1 MKFGIIKS
9 LVESKLIKSFG
20 NNTLTNDLKI
30 LNKFL
35 KEEKNFKEL
44 MYVYDTLSEQKG
56 LDKETA
62 TYFVEEIKSKSSGK
76 KLSDNFLKRFK
87 NWTKEIVTENHYE
100 NIDDFLFSDLKEI
113 DKVAKSKK
121 NIIES
126 ISKTKVVES
135 KSEKNLPI
143 SSILKIANQN
153 IQKHLETLSESERNE
168 VIDFVKN
175 GKDKFEFLKQ
185 QTIEK
190 LEQMMEGSEQSL
202 KSNLLET
209 KNRLSNTEYSKEELT
224 KLVKLNKGLII

>member
-87 NWTKEIVTENHYE
+87 SWTKEIVTENHYE

-126 ISKTKVVES
+126 ISKTKVIES

>member
-100 NIDDFLFSDLKEI
+100 NIDNFLFSDLKEI

>member
-175 GKDKFEFLKQ
+175 GKDRFESLKQ

-224 KLVKLNKGLII
+224 KLVKLNNGLII

>member
-76 KLSDNFLKRFK
+76 KLSNSFLKKFK
-87 NWTKEIVTENHYE
+87 HWTKEVVTENHYE
-100 NIDDFLFSDLKEI
+100 NIDNFLYSDLKEI
-113 DKVAKSKK
+113 DKVAISKK

-126 ISKTKVVES
+126 IIKNKIVES
-135 KSEKNLPI
+135 KSENNLPI

-168 VIDFVKN
+168 VVDFIKN
-175 GKDKFEFLKQ
+175 GKDKFESLKQ

-190 LEQMMEGSEQSL
+190 LEKMMEGSEQSL

-209 KNRLSNTEYSKEELT
+209 KNKVSNTEYSKEELT
-224 KLVKLNKGLII
+224 KLVKLNNGLII

>member
-87 NWTKEIVTENHYE
+87 SWTKEIVTENHYE

>member
-87 NWTKEIVTENHYE
+87 SWTKEIVTENHYE
-100 NIDDFLFSDLKEI
+100 NIDNFLFSDLKEI

-126 ISKTKVVES
+126 ISKTKIIES